1 MTFRRVF
8 LSALSATETILQSVN
23 NQTNPRRGSRARTPA
38 GSTLGVCLNITEYNV
53 LPLFGRLKWLDV
65 LVFSDEDEKPLAPSH
80 SSFTVLILVGRKK
93 NPQCCALRV
102 GGNDEFALAH
112 FKVS

>member
-38 GSTLGVCLNITEYNV
+38 RSKLEVSLKITEYNV
-53 LPLFGRLKWLDV
+53 LSLFGRLKWLDV
-65 LVFSDEDEKPLAPSH
+65 LVFSDEDEKP
-80 SSFTVLILVGRKK
+80 F
-93 NPQCCALRV
+93 
-102 GGNDEFALAH
+102 
-112 FKVS
+112 VSLF

>member
-38 GSTLGVCLNITEYNV
+38 ASKLEVSLKITEYNV
-53 LPLFGRLKWLDV
+53 LSLFGRLKWLDV
-65 LVFSDEDEKPLAPSH
+65 LVFPDEDEKP
-80 SSFTVLILVGRKK
+80 
-93 NPQCCALRV
+93 
-102 GGNDEFALAH
+102 
-112 FKVS
+112 